1 VEEEEE
7 EEEAVVKVP
16 AFSPFFF
23 VIGIPAVRFC

>member
-16 AFSPFFF
+16 VFNPFFF
-23 VIGIPAVRFC
+23 VIGVPVVRFY